1 MGRGIR
7 SWREKA
13 GKMDR
18 TIPTKSKV
26 IGISNIYVSTVITC
40 NRVGDATWQWC
51 TVAINGGSFEFL
63 GSL

>member
-1 MGRGIR
+1 
-7 SWREKA
+7 
-13 GKMDR
+13 MDR

-26 IGISNIYVSTVITC
+26 IGISNIYVSTVFTC
-40 NRVGDATWQWC
+40 NRVGHATWQWC